1 VKIAHINLARGFRG
15 GERQTALLIEELNK
29 RGFSQTLVCRADS
42 PLRDLL
48 KGLPNLNFWTANSFL
63 SAHFRA
69 IKADILHAHEAKA
82 ARWAYIENRLRKT
95 PYIIT
100 RRVLNQPSKS
110 ALKTYKKAFYVA
122 AISTAIKRIL
132 NDRDPNLK
140 IEIIPSAFTPIEPN
154 AINTRSIRD
163 QYAKKTIIG
172 HIGALTNDVKGQEF
186 IIKAARS
193 LRERYENLI
202 FLFLGE
208 GKDRSYL
215 ESLAKGLNNVKFL
228 GFRSDVADYIAAFDL
243 FIFPSNEEGLGST
256 LLDVMQI
263 GVPIV
268 ASNIGGVVD
277 LIIDRQTGVLIA
289 PRDSKA
295 IESAILQYLADPNR
309 YQTLAQNA
317 KKFVKSFDPV
327 IMTDRYLKIYDAALL
342 R

>member
-1 VKIAHINLARGFRG
+1 MKIAHINLARGFRG
-15 GERQTALLIEELNK
+15 GERQTALLIEELNR

-48 KGLPNLNFWTANSFL
+48 KSLPNLDFWTANSFL
-63 SAHFRA
+63 GAHFRA

-100 RRVLNQPSKS
+100 RRVPNQPSKS
-110 ALKTYKKAFYVA
+110 ALKTYKKAFCVA

-132 NDRDPNLK
+132 NDRDPSLK

-154 AINTRSIRD
+154 AQNANKIRE
-163 QYAKKTIIG
+163 QYAQKIVIG
-172 HIGALTNDVKGQEF
+172 HIGALVDRHKGQSYL
-186 IIKAARS
+186 IDAARALQS
-193 LRERYENLI
+193 ARPDLI
-202 FLFLGE
+202 FVFLGE

-228 GFRSDVADYIAAFDL
+228 GFRSDVVDYIAAFDL
-243 FIFPSNEEGLGST
+243 FVFPSNEEGLGST

-268 ASNIGGVVD
+268 ASNVD
-277 LIIDRQTGVLIA
+277 GIVDIIIDNQTGVLIA

-295 IESAILQYLADPNR
+295 IESAILKYLDDPKR
-309 YQTLAQNA
+309 YQILAQNA